1 MRRLMRVLT
10 RGKKGKQGFT
20 LIELMIVVII
30 VGILAAAAAGIYRFY
45 VKRAY
50 ETEAKATLGT
60 IRSAELVYHAE
71 YNTFLAVAAG
81 NIENPPVPPSDL
93 VGLPDA
99 GLGIEVVKNTWFD
112 NPLCFSVI
120 AGTGDIKDTFLAK
133 CDGGLATGHPEVEDI
148 GLSLNEKGVWGTFT
162 ATVVG
167 P

>member
-1 MRRLMRVLT
+1 MRWLIRIINKRK
-10 RGKKGKQGFT
+10 RGFT

-30 VGILAAAAAGIYRFY
+30 VGILAAAAIPIYRTF

-50 ETEAKATLGT
+50 ETEAKASLGA

-81 NIENPPVPPSDL
+81 NIENPPVPPSDTD
-93 VGLPDA
+93 GLPTA

-112 NPLCFSVI
+112 NPACFWVVASADITKDFI
-120 AGTGDIKDTFLAK
+120 AT
-133 CDGGLATGHPEVEDI
+133 CDGSKSIHSEVEDI
-148 GLSLNEKGVWGTFT
+148 GVRVNEKGVWETFT
-162 ATVVG
+162 PEVVV

>member
-1 MRRLMRVLT
+1 MRWLIRT
-10 RGKKGKQGFT
+10 INKKKHGFT

-50 ETEAKATLGT
+50 STEAKATLGT

-71 YNTFLAVAAG
+71 YNTFLAVATG
-81 NIENPPVPPSDL
+81 YIEEPPVPPSDTA
-93 VGLPDA
+93 GLPTA

-112 NPLCFSVI
+112 NPLCFSVV
-120 AGTGDIKDTFLAK
+120 AGSDTFTAE
-133 CDGGLATGHPEVEDI
+133 CDGSKSGHSEVEDI
-148 GLSLNEKGVWGTFT
+148 GLRLDEKGVWETFT
-162 ATVVG
+162 PG

>member
-1 MRRLMRVLT
+1 MRWLIRIN
-10 RGKKGKQGFT
+10 KKKRGFT

-30 VGILAAAAAGIYRFY
+30 VGILAAASVGIYRFY

-50 ETEAKATLGT
+50 STEAKATLGT
-60 IRSAELVYHAE
+60 IRSSELVYFAE
-71 YNTFLAVAAG
+71 YNTFLEVVSPY
-81 NIENPPVPPSDL
+81 IENPPVAP
-93 VGLPDA
+93 GGTGIATA

-112 NPLCFSVI
+112 KPECFTVT

-133 CDGGLATGHPEVEDI
+133 CDGGLAGHSEVEDI

-162 ATVVG
+162 ATVV